1 MKEISIQTIANAIEG
16 TLEGNAALIIKSP
29 EQIEFASEGQI
40 TFIGSKK
47 YTHLWQ
53 TSNAS
58 AVIINDGI
66 AVEVPFNKAVIKVKN
81 ADLAMAQVLDLFAD
95 ALPQFDM
102 AIHSTAVVDATAIM
116 GEACQIGANC
126 FVGKNVVLGNNVTI
140 HPNVTVFDHTVI
152 GDGTTI
158 WSGVVI
164 REKTVIGK
172 QCIIHSNSTIGADGF
187 GYRPSA
193 DGEDW

>member
-102 AIHSTAVVDATAIM
+102 VFIQQQWLTQLQLWVKLVKLEPIVLLVKMWCWVIM
-116 GEACQIGANC
+116 LLFIQMLPC
-126 FVGKNVVLGNNVTI
+126 L
-140 HPNVTVFDHTVI
+140 
-152 GDGTTI
+152 
-158 WSGVVI
+158 
-164 REKTVIGK
+164 
-172 QCIIHSNSTIGADGF
+172 IIL
-187 GYRPSA
+187 
-193 DGEDW
+193 